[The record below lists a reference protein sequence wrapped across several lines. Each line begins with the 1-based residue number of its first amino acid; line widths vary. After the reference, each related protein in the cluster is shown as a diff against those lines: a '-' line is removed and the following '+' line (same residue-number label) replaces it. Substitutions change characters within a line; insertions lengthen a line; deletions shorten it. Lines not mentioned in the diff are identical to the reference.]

1 MDNISK
7 ENKEKVQKI
16 TMEKVKVE
24 DELRSAVLEKNL
36 LRDSERILL
45 NTFDTLKMHYEA
57 RKSSEKAPPKES
69 HQGARNNGK
78 ESTQDPQE
86 FKCDKCEHNT
96 KNKGILRSHIVNKH
110 KVEPSLYE
118 NRYDK
123 NRKETYICEECH
135 YRIPFIANINVHKSE
150 AHGKWQEV
158 RRKNKPSSQTN
169 GRRE

>member
-69 HQGARNNGK
+69 HQGARPV
-78 ESTQDPQE
+78 TPV
-86 FKCDKCEHNT
+86 CT
-96 KNKGILRSHIVNKH
+96 
-110 KVEPSLYE
+110 SLMI
-118 NRYDK
+118 
-123 NRKETYICEECH
+123 TI
-135 YRIPFIANINVHKSE
+135 
-150 AHGKWQEV
+150 
-158 RRKNKPSSQTN
+158 
-169 GRRE
+169 